1 MEEKISRL
9 QEMLNASRYTVAV
22 TGAGFSVAAGIGDF
36 QHMNFPV
43 VLQMSST
50 TVLKS
55 TPEHYYKM
63 ARKAFLDAMFQTS
76 PTIAHKKL
84 AEYEQDG
91 RLQGVITTNIDCL
104 HSLAGSKNV
113 AEIQGSFG
121 VNKCLSC
128 GKQYDDVGIWN
139 RGSAPRCDCG
149 GVIGTFPVFNHIGL
163 FEKDVQKARTWISQA
178 ELVLIIGAQGNY
190 GGVWYSYIR
199 SSAKIVQINPKS
211 TQFDK
216 IAVLNIHQ
224 VADVVFR
231 QLL

>member
-22 TGAGFSVAAGIGDF
+22 TGAGISVAAGIGDF

-128 GKQYDDVGIWN
+128 GKQYDD
-139 RGSAPRCDCG
+139 RYMESR
-149 GVIGTFPVFNHIGL
+149 
-163 FEKDVQKARTWISQA
+163 ERTA
-178 ELVLIIGAQGNY
+178 L
-190 GGVWYSYIR
+190 
-199 SSAKIVQINPKS
+199 
-211 TQFDK
+211 
-216 IAVLNIHQ
+216 
-224 VADVVFR
+224 
-231 QLL
+231 

>member
-1 MEEKISRL
+1 MEEKIMRL
-9 QEMLNASRYTVAV
+9 QEMIYESRYTVAV
-22 TGAGFSVAAGIGDF
+22 TGAGISVAAGIGDF

-43 VLQMSST
+43 VLQMSSM
-50 TVLKS
+50 TVLKA

-63 ARKAFLDAMFQTS
+63 ARKAFLNAMFQTG

-84 AEYEQDG
+84 AEYEQGG

-104 HSLAGSKNV
+104 HSLAGSQNV

-121 VNKCLSC
+121 VNKCLNC

-149 GVIGTFPVFNHIGL
+149 GVIGAFPVFNHIGL
-163 FEKDVQKARTWISQA
+163 FEKDVRKARAWISQA
-178 ELVLIIGAQGNY
+178 ELVLIIGAQGSY
-190 GGVWYSYIR
+190 GSVWYPYIQ
-199 SSAKIVQINPKS
+199 SSAKIIQINPKP

-224 VADVVFR
+224 AADQVFS